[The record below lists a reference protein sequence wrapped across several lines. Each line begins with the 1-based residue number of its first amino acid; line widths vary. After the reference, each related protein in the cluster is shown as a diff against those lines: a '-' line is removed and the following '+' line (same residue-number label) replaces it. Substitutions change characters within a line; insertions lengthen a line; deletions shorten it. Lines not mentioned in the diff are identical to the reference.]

1 MIDKLHD
8 GNFSF
13 NLDQRKPRYTHV
25 NQHVTNKKLHVNHWN
40 AIKEICSKA
49 ISQLW
54 VMCESILHSEFAQRF
69 VQTSW
74 NPSDIYRE
82 VWETLSWNCSVYRVR
97 KTHRNGRSNAKVAL
111 YWYIISAF
119 ISLCLKEHSNLL
131 LCILLNLKAFSIKF
145 SNFKEEV

>member
-1 MIDKLHD
+1 MMAISLSTWNKENQD
-8 GNFSF
+8 
-13 NLDQRKPRYTHV
+13 THMWISII
-25 NQHVTNKKLHVNHWN
+25 QHVTNKKLHVNHWN

-54 VMCESILHSEFAQRF
+54 VMCESILHSEFARRF

-111 YWYIISAF
+111 YQYIISAF
-119 ISLCLKEHSNLL
+119 ISLCLKEHLNLL
-131 LCILLNLKAFSIKF
+131 LCMLLNLKAFSIKF

>member
-13 NLDQRKPRYTHV
+13 NLEQRKPRYT
-25 NQHVTNKKLHVNHWN
+25 HVTNKKLHVNHWN

-97 KTHRNGRSNAKVAL
+97 KTHKNGRSNAKVAL
-111 YWYIISAF
+111 YRYIISAF
-119 ISLCLKEHSNLL
+119 ISLCLKEHLNLL
-131 LCILLNLKAFSIKF
+131 LCMLLNLKAFSIKF